1 MRVLIVGIIVL
12 ALAVAGVSTY
22 LIKSFGSKDKVAELQ
37 KQAEKPKL
45 RVLIAT
51 KALKAGETLAANAM
65 AWQPWVEG
73 ALNKQFITVT
83 NEEDEN
89 RKLNEFA
96 GGTVRR
102 PIAEGEP
109 ILTAK
114 VFKREKP
121 GFLAGLLDSGMRA
134 VSFTVSAETAVAGFI
149 LPGDRVDVLLTHSK
163 VREGLQGKVKSPVAP
178 TDSLLVL
185 QQTTETVLKD
195 VRVIAIN
202 MAVDLPQPGAIA
214 VPAQT
219 ITLELTPKQAELLT
233 TARGMGKLS
242 LVLRSLVAGD
252 TDDKERRPF
261 TTDVE
266 VSPFL
271 SNVVDI
277 VEEQKEKNAQATAGK
292 YKKDAPVKSKAVA
305 KPLPPK
311 ETVKIFRGG
320 KGGLSEVTGAGEGTG
335 KSEATKK

>member
-1 MRVLIVGIIVL
+1 MRVLIVGIVVL

-22 LIKSFGSKDKVAELQ
+22 LIKSFGSKDTVAELQ
-37 KQAEKPKL
+37 KKAEKPKL

-51 KALKAGETLAANAM
+51 KALKPGETLAANAM
-65 AWQPWVEG
+65 AWHPWVEG

-89 RKLNEFA
+89 KKLNEFA

-121 GFLAGLLDSGMRA
+121 GFLAGLLDGGMRA
-134 VSFTVSAETAVAGFI
+134 VAFTVTPETAVAGFI
-149 LPGDRVDVLLTHSK
+149 LPGDRVDVLLTHAK
-163 VREGLQGKVKSPVAP
+163 AKEGLQGKVKTPVGAKEP
-178 TDSLLVL
+178 LLVL

-202 MAVDLPQPGAIA
+202 QVIDLPQPGAIA
-214 VPAQT
+214 VPTQT

-242 LVLRSLVAGD
+242 LALRSLVAGD
-252 TDDKERRPF
+252 KDDAQRRPF

-271 SNVVDI
+271 SNIVDI
-277 VEEQKEKNAQATAGK
+277 VEEEKEKNARATAGQRK
-292 YKKDAPVKSKAVA
+292 ADAAGQPKKAA
-305 KPLPPK
+305 KPSPPK
-311 ETVKIFRGG
+311 DVVKIFRGG
-320 KGGLSEVTGAGEGTG
+320 KGGLSEVTG
-335 KSEATKK
+335 K